1 MHITHYSVHVSEQGC
16 DCSHFTVAK
25 KRSSKLRWGVH
36 RHLRAKAAFL
46 SRLLC
51 RARPVCERAAAH
63 LHRSPG
69 PGRCA
74 WGDAR
79 GAFVCAFT
87 AGLSSSISIWVRAH
101 GAALA
106 GVGEVTL

>member
-1 MHITHYSVHVSEQGC
+1 MVHAQAPESQT
-16 DCSHFTVAK
+16 CSSLH
-25 KRSSKLRWGVH
+25 
-36 RHLRAKAAFL
+36 AAL
-46 SRLLC
+46 QSQARL
-51 RARPVCERAAAH
+51 CECAAAAY

-79 GAFVCAFT
+79 GAFVRAFT
-87 AGLSSSISIWVRAH
+87 AALSSSVSIWVRAH
-101 GAALA
+101 GAAPA